1 MKKLLFTAVA
11 IVAFSGVSIANTIA
25 DEDVVKENK
34 EAKVVQ
40 KIMQTDT
47 ECLMAK
53 FVAYNDSRRAG
64 FSEAVSIANSY
75 SIYFT
80 CMGITQLQ

>member
-1 MKKLLFTAVA
+1 MKKLLFTAIA
-11 IVAFSGVSIANTIA
+11 IVAFSGVSMANTIA

-34 EAKVVQ
+34 EAKVIQ

-64 FSEAVSIANSY
+64 FSVEESTSNSY
-75 SIYFT
+75 SVYFT

>member
-1 MKKLLFTAVA
+1 
-11 IVAFSGVSIANTIA
+11 
-25 DEDVVKENK
+25 
-34 EAKVVQ
+34 
-40 KIMQTDT
+40 MQTDT